1 MKALNHIVESTIGIL
16 PELILGLGLVFMLV
30 SMVRISSQKLSTYF
44 YKSSL
49 IILIIYF
56 IISTLFYNLKLSQI
70 SEIRL
75 YDGLLIIDKQSL
87 FFKQMITIAGIL
99 MLLHVRVFKYY
110 FEQEVYFIFLNI
122 IFGLVIASMSTHFI
136 VLVLSLEMVSMG
148 TYVLVMNAG
157 KKINYEAA
165 LRYFIFGCVTT
176 GIMLYGVSLLY
187 GLSHSLDFSTY
198 TVATFKDQNPVAVQ
212 VLCSFVLG
220 IVFFKTAAFPFHAW
234 LPDVYETTE
243 TPFLSFLSFAPKAIG
258 FLILGRFLHY
268 NFFDAI
274 PLLVCII
281 AASLLIGNLS
291 ALWQNHSKRLL
302 GFSGIA
308 QTGFILMGFLTFKNG
323 DFYGAYFYILAYLII
338 TMASFWLIDVFYHT
352 LNTYD
357 IRKYLG
363 HGHKNIVLAINAV
376 IIMMALVGLPPT
388 VGFTAKLVIFGEL
401 LAENLGLSTSY
412 SLAFITFGLL
422 NMAISIYY
430 YLRIP
435 YFLLLKNPKGPAI
448 QQVIDFKVVV
458 LTYLSICMVFLFF
471 FGNILSDLID
481 KVIH

>member
-1 MKALNHIVESTIGIL
+1 MKALDHIVDSTIGIL
-16 PELILGLGLVFMLV
+16 PELIFALGLVFMLLNMLRV
-30 SMVRISSQKLSTYF
+30 SSQKLSPF
-44 YKSSL
+44 FFKSSL
-49 IILIIYF
+49 VILVLYF
-56 IISTLFYNLKLSQI
+56 IISTLFYNQKLVHTPS
-70 SEIRL
+70 IRL

-87 FFKQMITIAGIL
+87 FFKQMISIAGIL
-99 MLLHVRVFKYY
+99 MLLHIRVFKYY
-110 FEQEVYFIFLNI
+110 FEQEIYFVFLNI
-122 IFGLVIASMSTHFI
+122 VFGLIMASMSTHFI
-136 VLVLSLEMVSMG
+136 VLLISLEMVSIG
-148 TYVLVMNAG
+148 TYMLVMNAG
-157 KKINYEAA
+157 KKSNYEAA

-176 GIMLYGVSLLY
+176 GIMLYGVSILY
-187 GLSHSLDFSTY
+187 GLSGSLDFSTY
-198 TVATFKDQNPVAVQ
+198 TVTTFKDQNPIAVQ
-212 VLCSFVLG
+212 IICSFVLG

-281 AASLLIGNLS
+281 SASLLIGNLS
-291 ALWQNHSKRLL
+291 ALWQNHGKRLL

-323 DFYGAYFYILAYLII
+323 DFFGAYFYILAYMII
-338 TMASFWLIDVFYHT
+338 TMSAFWLIDVLYQI

-363 HGHKNIVLAINAV
+363 HGHKNIILAINAI

-401 LAENLGLSTSY
+401 LAENLGLSKGY
-412 SLAFITFGLL
+412 SIAFITFGLL

-435 YFLLLKNPKGPAI
+435 FYLLIKNPKGPAV
-448 QQVIDFKVVV
+448 QQVIDFKVII
-458 LTYLSICMVFLFF
+458 LTYLSLCIVFMFF
-471 FGNILSDLID
+471 FGDILSDLID
-481 KVIH
+481 TIIH